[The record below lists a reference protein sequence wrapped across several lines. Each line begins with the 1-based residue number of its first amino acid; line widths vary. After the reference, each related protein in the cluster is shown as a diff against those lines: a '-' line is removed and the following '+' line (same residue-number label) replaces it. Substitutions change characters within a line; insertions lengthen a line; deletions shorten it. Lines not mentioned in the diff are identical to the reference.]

1 MRDTQLDVDVPV
13 SSTER
18 GAEELRTPTL
28 LSPPES
34 KTPPTATHKR
44 HQNGFEQTVHDRG
57 SEPVDATALSRALE
71 QFEQAGRQRE
81 RTPGASPS
89 RKRQRVYGDRLVNRC
104 KGCIDSRMRPS
115 KTLKWL
121 PEVQKLTSCNRFIP
135 NRSGQ
140 DLQASFT
147 LLHDEG
153 SPATPSRSARRTP
166 HNELHFQRSMTIPT
180 VHNIYSLLTFSFS

>member
-18 GAEELRTPTL
+18 VAEELRTPTL
-28 LSPPES
+28 ISPPES

-44 HQNGFEQTVHDRG
+44 HQNGFEQTGHDRG

-104 KGCIDSRMRPS
+104 KGCIDS
-115 KTLKWL
+115 
-121 PEVQKLTSCNRFIP
+121 
-135 NRSGQ
+135 
-140 DLQASFT
+140 
-147 LLHDEG
+147 
-153 SPATPSRSARRTP
+153 
-166 HNELHFQRSMTIPT
+166 
-180 VHNIYSLLTFSFS
+180 